1 MTTLKVGIIGTGG
14 IVRTHMPGWAESPHA
29 EVVAASDINGE
40 ALRRFGEAFDISN
53 LTETPADLINNPDID
68 IIDICVPNNFHAP
81 LAIAALNAG
90 KHVLCEKP
98 LAPTPKLV
106 QDMID
111 ARDASG
117 KLLMTGQHFR
127 FTGTARALKAE
138 IDQGTLGD
146 VYHARS

>member
-1 MTTLKVGIIGTGG
+1 
-14 IVRTHMPGWAESPHA
+14 
-29 EVVAASDINGE
+29 
-40 ALRRFGEAFDISN
+40 
-53 LTETPADLINNPDID
+53 NNPDID

-111 ARDASG
+111 AR
-117 KLLMTGQHFR
+117 
-127 FTGTARALKAE
+127 
-138 IDQGTLGD
+138 
-146 VYHARS
+146 